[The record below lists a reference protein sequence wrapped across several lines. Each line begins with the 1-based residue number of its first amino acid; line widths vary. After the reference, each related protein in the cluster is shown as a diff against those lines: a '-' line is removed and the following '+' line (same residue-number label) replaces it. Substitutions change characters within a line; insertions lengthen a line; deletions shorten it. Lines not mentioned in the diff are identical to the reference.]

1 MTEEQR
7 ATARPDA
14 EQPFGEQLAA
24 QLGGVRGLIEAS
36 VPVAVF
42 VVVNIIWDLR
52 PAIITAVVSALA
64 IAAWRLFRKETVRHA
79 LNGLF
84 GIAVGAYLAW
94 KSGDAEDFYLPGI
107 LIGLVYGVAM
117 LASVLFRQPAVGWVW
132 AVVAGGGKSEWRAN
146 PRLLRIFTWLT
157 VLWGVV
163 WLAKNILRWAL
174 YAMGAD
180 TPLGVVTIVAG
191 YPVTGALVAITIWA
205 VRKDLSLKSP
215 ATPA

>member
-7 ATARPDA
+7 ATAKPDT

-42 VVVNIIWDLR
+42 VVVNVIWDLR
-52 PAIITAVVSALA
+52 PAIITAVASALA

-157 VLWGVV
+157 ILWGVV
-163 WLAKNILRWAL
+163 WLAKNIVRWAL

-180 TPLGVVTIVAG
+180 TPLGVVTIAAG

-215 ATPA
+215 PSPA

>member
-1 MTEEQR
+1 MTEEQH
-7 ATARPDA
+7 ATAKPQA

-36 VPVAVF
+36 VPVGVF
-42 VVVNIIWDLR
+42 VVVNLIWDLR
-52 PAIITAVVSALA
+52 PAIITAVGSALA
-64 IAAWRLFRKETVRHA
+64 IAAWRLFRRETVRHA

-117 LASVLFRQPAVGWVW
+117 LVSVLFRQPAVGWVW
-132 AVVAGGGKSEWRAN
+132 AVVAGGGKGEWRAN

-163 WLAKNILRWAL
+163 WLAKNIVRWAL

-180 TPLGVVTIVAG
+180 TSLGVVTIVAG

-215 ATPA
+215 PTAA

>member
-1 MTEEQR
+1 MTEEQGR
-7 ATARPDA
+7 IGEEPA

-42 VVVNIIWDLR
+42 VIVNIAWDLR
-52 PAIITAVVSALA
+52 PAIICAGASALV

-94 KSGDAEDFYLPGI
+94 KSGDASDFYVPGI
-107 LIGLVYGVAM
+107 IIGILYGAAM
-117 LASVLFRQPAVGWVW
+117 LVSVAFRHPAVGWVW
-132 AVVAGGGKSEWRAN
+132 AVVVGGGKGEWREN

-163 WLAKNILRWAL
+163 WLAKNIVRWGLKEA
-174 YAMGAD
+174 GAD
-180 TPLGVVTIVAG
+180 NLLGVVTIVAG
-191 YPVTGALVAITIWA
+191 YPVTAALVAITIWA
-205 VRKDLSLKSP
+205 VRKDLSMKSS
-215 ATPA
+215 AA